1 MNKAFVREPDDTG
14 QRFCPRCGSLG
25 ITVTAATWQAQVTS
39 PESVH
44 LAEPA
49 SFCPFAQCEVV
60 YFDEF
65 ERVALVEALA
75 KPVYPKDP
83 DAPLCGCF
91 GLTTDDID
99 ADLSEGGVGR
109 LRELLA
115 KSKSPDAHCKV
126 MSPSGQCCVP
136 EAQRYYMK
144 RRGGA

>member
-25 ITVTAATWQAQVTS
+25 IAIGAATWQAQVAS
-39 PESVH
+39 PAGVH

-49 SFCPFAQCEVV
+49 CFCPFAQCEVV

-65 ERVALVEALA
+65 ERIVLAPALA

-83 DAPLCGCF
+83 QAPLCGCF

-99 ADLSEGGVGR
+99 ADLREGGVRR

-115 KSKSPDAHCKV
+115 KSKSPEAHCQT
-126 MSPSGQCCVP
+126 MSPSGHCCVP
-136 EAQRYYMK
+136 EAQRYYM
-144 RRGGA
+144 RHRGGA